1 MRDTRRVAPV
11 QQERGLARRRDAQ
24 RERRDGGQRAA
35 PPELARVAEQGPQRQ
50 PSGRK
55 RSRVF
60 PPGGRQ
66 LVRDRLARVH
76 PVEVPAA
83 GQGQPGRGARQRCG
97 QQPVADP
104 VLQQPRLLDR
114 RERLGVAAVPQARGQ
129 QRAHPRG
136 RLGGRVHAPAGRS
149 AARPGGSGPRSSGA
163 GGSHCGRDSSG
174 VEPTRSADGYSR
186 AAAAVS
192 SWRREFSSRRTS
204 RQCSG
209 ESVLAV
215 SRPSWIRLLP
225 RPADTIGPASARPA
239 D

>member
-55 RSRVF
+55 RLRVF

-104 VLQQPRLLDR
+104 VLQQPRPLDR

-136 RLGGRVHAPAGRS
+136 RLGGRVHARRDVLLPGQADPAQIQRS
-149 AARPGGSGPRSSGA
+149 RGKPLRPGQQRRRAHPQRRRVQPCRRGRQLLAAGVQQPADIPPVLRGVGA
-163 GGSHCGRDSSG
+163 RGQ
-174 VEPTRSADGYSR
+174 PA
-186 AAAAVS
+186 
-192 SWRREFSSRRTS
+192 
-204 RQCSG
+204 
-209 ESVLAV
+209 
-215 SRPSWIRLLP
+215 SWIRLLP